1 MAFISVRN
9 VLTNKVVWNI
19 DSTAAKYYRDY
30 EMNDAIYLYEKA
42 IQEHKIQAIN
52 KRYLSK

>member
-30 EMNDAIYLYEKA
+30 EMNDAIYLYEKT

>member
-1 MAFISVRN
+1 MAFISVTN
-9 VLTNKVVWNI
+9 VLADRVVWNI

-52 KRYLSK
+52 KRYLII

>member
-30 EMNDAIYLYEKA
+30 EMHDAIYLYEKA